1 MSPEMKQKIENVL
14 ERVNDPESDLPI
26 AQLGL
31 VNRLLYSE
39 KEKKLLVF
47 TSDYSNVPNCLSC
60 AVIGWTMMATII
72 RDLTTEFQKE
82 FPDLTIEF
90 V

>member
-14 ERVNDPESDLPI
+14 ERVKDPESDLSI

-31 VNRLLYSE
+31 VQRLLYSE
-39 KEKKLLVF
+39 KEKKLLIF
-47 TSDYSNVPNCLSC
+47 AGDYINLPKCLSC
-60 AVIGWTMMATII
+60 APIGWTIRAAII
-72 RDLTTEFQKE
+72 RDLTAEFQKE